1 MNRTIFHKRKK
12 LTEKLPTGTFLWRG
26 GERQMN
32 KKILGIAVTLLLA
45 AMFVAPV
52 FAKRKVAVTATQ
64 MGGGTGGEGWMVD
77 HGIWQFRGTEGAG
90 VVTLYIPGQTPLVGA
105 SSSVINGKIT
115 FTQEPP
121 DPNALGIMH
130 LKMVWTFT
138 GKDTTGTFEGQMQ
151 RKGIGVPLLSSL
163 EAHMV
168 LQGTGDFKGQT
179 LMLSAEDTSLPPTNL
194 VGFLSTS

>member
-1 MNRTIFHKRKK
+1 MNR
-12 LTEKLPTGTFLWRG
+12 
-26 GERQMN
+26 
-32 KKILGIAVTLLLA
+32 KILGIAIALLLA

-52 FAKRKVAVTATQ
+52 FAKTKIAVTATQ
-64 MGGGTGGEGWMVD
+64 MGGGGSGGESRMVD
-77 HGIWQFRGTEGAG
+77 HGIRQFRGMEGTG
-90 VVTLYIPGQTPLVGA
+90 VVTLYIPGQAPLVGT

-121 DPNALGIMH
+121 DPDAEGLIH

-138 GKDTTGTFEGQMQ
+138 GEGTTGTFEGQMQ
-151 RKGIGVPLLSSL
+151 RKGIGVPIISYI

-179 LMLSAEDTSLPPTNL
+179 LRLSHAGPPPLNWE
-194 VGFLSTS
+194 GFLLTS